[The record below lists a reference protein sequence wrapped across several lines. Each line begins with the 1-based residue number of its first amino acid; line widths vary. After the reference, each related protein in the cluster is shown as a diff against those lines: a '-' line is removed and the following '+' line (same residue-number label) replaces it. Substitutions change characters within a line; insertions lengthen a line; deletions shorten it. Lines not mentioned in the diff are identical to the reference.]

1 MIFIVNTECTR
12 AKFIAQSY
20 SRNNQTVKTLE
31 ELSELQKAL
40 SKLLIAKNNN
50 QDYAKEVEFRGNVEE
65 EIADVL
71 IMLNQMIY
79 LWDVSESRVVGMINY
94 KLDRQ
99 IKRIENGE

>member
-20 SRNNQTVKTLE
+20 SKNNQTVKTLE
-31 ELSELQKAL
+31 ELSELQQAL

-50 QDYAKEVEFRGNVEE
+50 QGYAKEVEFRGNVEE

-71 IMLNQMIY
+71 IMLNQMIH

-99 IKRIENGE
+99 IKRIEKGE